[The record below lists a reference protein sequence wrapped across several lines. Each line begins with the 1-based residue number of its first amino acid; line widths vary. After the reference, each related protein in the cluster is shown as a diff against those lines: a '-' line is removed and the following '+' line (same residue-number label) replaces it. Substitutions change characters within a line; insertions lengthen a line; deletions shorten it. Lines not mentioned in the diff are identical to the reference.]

1 MSESDERPLVFPP
14 IDDSSRQA
22 WVEGLRPAERDA
34 YEKDRARAVEVDIP
48 IVAERMRNLPGFEGV
63 PEEAIMNM
71 SRRVALMI
79 HDAYDEGRRVAKL
92 VINREERQRHIDEQ
106 LTSYHIARMGG
117 YG

>member
-1 MSESDERPLVFPP
+1 MSEKGEQALIFPP
-14 IDDSSRQA
+14 IDDTSRQA
-22 WVEGLRPAERDA
+22 WVEELRSGERDV
-34 YEKDRARAVEVDIP
+34 YEADRARAIQVDIP

-71 SRRVALMI
+71 SHRVALMV

-92 VINREERQRHIDEQ
+92 VIDRVEYQRQIDEQ